1 MLIIMFWLKKLR
13 HPKFPRF
20 KIGAIVRIT
29 KYKNI
34 FSKVYSRSW
43 SREIFEIDSVLK
55 TNLWKYKIKDL
66 NNEKILGSI
75 HEKKLLFSKL

>member
-1 MLIIMFWLKKLR
+1 MTEEIKT

-20 KIGAIVRIT
+20 KVGAIVRIT

-34 FSKVYSRSW
+34 FSKGYSRSW
-43 SREIFEIDSVLK
+43 SREVFEIDSVLK

-66 NNEKILGSI
+66 NNEKILGSFN
-75 HEKKLLFSKL
+75 EKKLLFSKL